1 VTLTVNLDS
10 RPLPA
15 RVNPVHL
22 QQVLLNLMLNAM
34 DATAGRSPAER
45 QVAIRTALINNDTV
59 KVSIADSG
67 CGIPADK
74 LRQIFEPFFTTKEKG
89 TGLGLAIARTI
100 IERSGGEISGE
111 NRPSGGAAFRF
122 SLPLV
127 KELVA

>member
-1 VTLTVNLDS
+1 
-10 RPLPA
+10 
-15 RVNPVHL
+15 
-22 QQVLLNLMLNAM
+22 M
-34 DATAGRSPAER
+34 DATAGRSPAEG
-45 QVAIRTALINNDTV
+45 QVTIRTAVINNDTV

-74 LRQIFEPFFTTKEKG
+74 LQQIFEPFFTTKEKG

-100 IERSGGEISGE
+100 IERSGGEISAE
-111 NRPSGGAAFRF
+111 NRPNGGAVFRF